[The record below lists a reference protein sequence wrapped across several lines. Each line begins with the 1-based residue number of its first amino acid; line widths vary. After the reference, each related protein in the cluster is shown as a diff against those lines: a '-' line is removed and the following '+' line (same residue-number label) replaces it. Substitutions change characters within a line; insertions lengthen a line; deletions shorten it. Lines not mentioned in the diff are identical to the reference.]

1 MDSSVAGRQ
10 CRVHQ
15 EHHAPHAVGR
25 LRGDPSKSCVFD
37 SLDFFF
43 HFTEFEILLNDYR
56 LILYS
61 CMLIYDKNLLGCN

>member
-43 HFTEFEILLNDYR
+43 HFTEFEILLMIIGSFY
-56 LILYS
+56 IHVCLY
-61 CMLIYDKNLLGCN
+61 MTKTF